1 MANDKSKIFFNV
13 LALENILE
21 ALTREIGDGPCF
33 LYIKF
38 SWIGVTSGQL
48 RTLAR
53 FFCYVQVINLQR
65 VSFFYI
71 FIV

>member
-1 MANDKSKIFFNV
+1 MANDRSKISFNV

-38 SWIGVTSGQL
+38 SWIGVVIIYP
-48 RTLAR
+48 RTLVYLAM
-53 FFCYVQVINLQR
+53 
-65 VSFFYI
+65 I
-71 FIV
+71 FLKLAVLLRGKQNF